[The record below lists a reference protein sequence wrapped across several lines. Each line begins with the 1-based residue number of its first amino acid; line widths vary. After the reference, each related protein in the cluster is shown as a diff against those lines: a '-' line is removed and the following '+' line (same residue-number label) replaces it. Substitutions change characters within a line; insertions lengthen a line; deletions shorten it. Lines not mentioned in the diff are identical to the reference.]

1 LHAGGL
7 ACRLLYDDVPMPL
20 QRAIAA
26 ARGAPAPDTTPLLE
40 LPRAFVE
47 AGWVPWAGE
56 AGFRAHLRRV
66 AITPDEWRRECAE
79 DGESDADAALAPTT
93 ADKALQDTLTG
104 GGPGEPPPRAKL

>member
-1 LHAGGL
+1 
-7 ACRLLYDDVPMPL
+7 
-20 QRAIAA
+20 
-26 ARGAPAPDTTPLLE
+26 
-40 LPRAFVE
+40 
-47 AGWVPWAGE
+47 
-56 AGFRAHLRRV
+56 V

>member
-1 LHAGGL
+1 
-7 ACRLLYDDVPMPL
+7 MPL

-47 AGWVPWAGE
+47 AGWVPWTGE